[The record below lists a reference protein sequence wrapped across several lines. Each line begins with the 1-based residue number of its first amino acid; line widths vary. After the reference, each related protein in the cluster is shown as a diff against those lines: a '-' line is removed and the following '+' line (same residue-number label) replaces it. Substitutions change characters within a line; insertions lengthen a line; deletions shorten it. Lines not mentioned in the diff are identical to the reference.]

1 MQKRLWRVW
10 LALRFR
16 LFQRHRYRQLVI
28 EYVNGLPFV
37 VLPEVFNPGLFPT
50 GEFLAEHYT
59 QIPHEAHVLDMGT
72 GSGVGAI
79 FAAQRSPYVT
89 AADINPAA
97 VRCVQINAL
106 LNNLQERI
114 TACHSD
120 LFSALEGQRFDV
132 VLFNPPF
139 FRGTPKDAEDQAWRG
154 VDVLERFAA
163 ALPRHLTANGYA
175 LVVFSSDGDTAGLL
189 QACAAHQLKVEILA
203 QRDMISEMLTVYRIS
218 YPHP

>member
-1 MQKRLWRVW
+1 MRKRLWRLW

-16 LFQRHRYRQLVI
+16 MFQRHRYRHLVI
-28 EYVNGLPFV
+28 EHVNGLPFV
-37 VLPEVFNPGLFPT
+37 VMPEVFNPGLFPT
-50 GEFLAEHYT
+50 GEFLAEHYA
-59 QIPHEAHVLDMGT
+59 QIPQDARVLDMGT

-79 FAAQRSPYVT
+79 FAAQRSRYVT
-89 AADINPAA
+89 AVDINPAA

-106 LNNLQERI
+106 LNNVQERI
-114 TACHSD
+114 TACQSD
-120 LFSALEGQRFDV
+120 LFEAVNDQQFDV

-139 FRGTPKDAEDQAWRG
+139 FRGKPKDAEDHAWRG

-163 ALPRHLTANGYA
+163 GLPQHLAANGYA

-189 QACAAHQLKVEILA
+189 QACAANRIQVEILA
-203 QRDMISEMLTVYRIS
+203 QRDMVSEVLTVYRLS